1 MINMSKGKMERTEQ
15 TMKTVRII
23 ADDKLFPADSA
34 RNLLLAE
41 IALSLSVIADIMLI
55 TSENTK
61 EPV

>member
-1 MINMSKGKMERTEQ
+1 MERTEQ
-15 TMKTVRII
+15 TMKTVRRI
-23 ADDKLFPADSA
+23 ADDILFPADGA